1 MSDNMIL
8 MARMHSDEMTRQA
21 RRSRLAARMR
31 ATTRHEARRART
43 ARRPV
48 RWLVDGMVSRAR

>member
-8 MARMHSDEMTRQA
+8 MARMRSDEMTRQA
-21 RRSRLAARMR
+21 RRSRLAARIR
-31 ATTRHEARRART
+31 ATARHEAARART

-48 RWLVDGMVSRAR
+48 RWLVGEMVSRAR

>member
-8 MARMHSDEMTRQA
+8 MARMRSDEMTRQA
-21 RRSRLAARMR
+21 EQIRRAARIR
-31 ATTRHEARRART
+31 AAAWHQAPRART

-48 RWLVDGMVSRAR
+48 RWLVGGMVSRAR

>member
-8 MARMHSDEMTRQA
+8 MARMRGDEMTRQA
-21 RRSRLAARMR
+21 GRSWLAARMR
-31 ATTRHEARRART
+31 AAARHQARRART

>member
-8 MARMHSDEMTRQA
+8 MARMRSDEMTRQA
-21 RRSRLAARMR
+21 GQSRRAARMR
-31 ATTRHEARRART
+31 ATARREAPRART

-48 RWLVDGMVSRAR
+48 RWLVGGIVSRAR

>member
-8 MARMHSDEMTRQA
+8 MARMRSDEMTRQA
-21 RRSRLAARMR
+21 GQSRRAARIR
-31 ATTRHEARRART
+31 AAARHEAPRART
-43 ARRPV
+43 APRPV

>member
-8 MARMHSDEMTRQA
+8 MARMRGDEMTRQA
-21 RRSRLAARMR
+21 RRSRLAARIR
-31 ATTRHEARRART
+31 ATARHEAARART

-48 RWLVDGMVSRAR
+48 RWLVGGMVSRAR

>member
-8 MARMHSDEMTRQA
+8 MARMRSDEMMRQA
-21 RRSRLAARMR
+21 RRSRLSARIR
-31 ATTRHEARRART
+31 ATARHEAARART

-48 RWLVDGMVSRAR
+48 RWLVGGKVSRAR

>member
-8 MARMHSDEMTRQA
+8 MARMRSDEMTRQA
-21 RRSRLAARMR
+21 EQSRRAARIR
-31 ATTRHEARRART
+31 AAARHQAPRART

-48 RWLVDGMVSRAR
+48 RWLVGGMVSRAR